1 MWKKKLE
8 INLMWLPCRYHILE
22 IILETV
28 LSRVLS
34 TSSGPDICL
43 CKELKKSWSAIKQ
56 EEKSDSAISQ

>member
-1 MWKKKLE
+1 
-8 INLMWLPCRYHILE
+8 MWLPCRYHILE